1 MEPSS
6 ESLTPESIAESAL
19 AYWDMYAED
28 TATEEE
34 LNETVAQELV
44 ALGLEQAEAE
54 RVVKMMSAVLADSSK
69 DESIAK
75 HPHTFHGDPIY
86 VALVMFIKTN
96 VDL

>member
-19 AYWDMYAED
+19 TYWDMYAED

-34 LNETVAQELV
+34 LNEIVAQELV
-44 ALGLEQAEAE
+44 ALGLEQGKAA
-54 RVVKMMSAVLADSSK
+54 RVVKMMSAALADSSK
-69 DESIAK
+69 DESIVK

-86 VALVMFIKTN
+86 VALLTFIETN
-96 VDL
+96 MDL